1 MPRNKTI
8 LKREIL
14 ELGSQQI
21 WHKLPRVRFFLK
33 KNNSTLIQYVQQK
46 HSDPEHFGDSK
57 RRDPTWNKKKNLK
70 IVFFLLLKTIT

>member
-33 KNNSTLIQYVQQK
+33 KNNSTLLQYVQQK

-57 RRDPTWNKKKNLK
+57 RRDPTRNKKKNLK
-70 IVFFLLLKTIT
+70 IVFFYF